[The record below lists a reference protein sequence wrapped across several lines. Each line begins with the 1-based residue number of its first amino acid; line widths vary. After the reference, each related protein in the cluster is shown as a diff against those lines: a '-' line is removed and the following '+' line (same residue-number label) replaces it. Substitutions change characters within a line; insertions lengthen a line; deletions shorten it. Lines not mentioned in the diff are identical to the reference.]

1 MDSGT
6 HLVMGLGLAGLASID
21 PVVASD
27 QTLYAAVLIGTVVGS
42 QAPDLDGLLR
52 LKSNAAYIRNHRGV
66 SHSIP
71 AVAIWTYSLS
81 PSLFETWF
89 SGFNLPWQHIG
100 GWVLLAVCSMS
111 SRICSI
117 PTEHKP

>member
-42 QAPDLDGLLR
+42 QAPDLDGFLR
-52 LKSNAAYIRNHRGV
+52 LKSNAVYIRNHRGL

-71 AVAIWTYSLS
+71 AIAIWSILITFLIQ
-81 PSLFETWF
+81 L
-89 SGFNLPWQHIG
+89 GFRFQFT
-100 GWVLLAVCSMS
+100 LAAYRGLGTSCRRS
-111 SRICSI
+111 SCLRGFV
-117 PTEHKP
+117 